1 MKHQTYIAFLFT
13 LATFFACESPDIPLQ
28 RPDRYADIVFSA
40 QPQKRLTRQTSL
52 TRTNPYEAY
61 DSQRHPGSMGA
72 FGFQDLSQS
81 AALSGGAADAN
92 AVYFNERA
100 THDAATLS
108 WTTAV
113 PKRWAD
119 YPAATSFDFFAYMP
133 HTDGATLVRTAT
145 DTYTLSFPF
154 SMSNGAAA
162 PVIFNQTDAPII
174 CALPNHKEDMMADG
188 ADRVVDFKF
197 DQTLTAYRLL
207 FILDTKMNAIR
218 HFRIK
223 RVSLSGTLATSC
235 TISRTY
241 TWQADKQRWS
251 AASIAWTNL
260 RRQAFVETPF
270 LLPYEGHGT
279 AAYDDNTQTAVVTAD
294 ATTQWGRDFYTIPD
308 AQFQPV
314 IQVTYDVELTAQ
326 DGTTLVT
333 RKDVTSSIA
342 LSKTNFSQ
350 LATGKTAMLNPIR
363 ILIQPRYLYVLADQD
378 AYTGHLLID

>member
-1 MKHQTYIAFLFT
+1 
-13 LATFFACESPDIPLQ
+13 
-28 RPDRYADIVFSA
+28 
-40 QPQKRLTRQTSL
+40 
-52 TRTNPYEAY
+52 
-61 DSQRHPGSMGA
+61 
-72 FGFQDLSQS
+72 
-81 AALSGGAADAN
+81 
-92 AVYFNERA
+92 
-100 THDAATLS
+100 
-108 WTTAV
+108 
-113 PKRWAD
+113 
-119 YPAATSFDFFAYMP
+119 MP

-154 SMSNGAAA
+154 SMSNGGPA

-174 CALPNHKEDMMADG
+174 CALPNHKEDVTADG

-251 AASIAWTNL
+251 AANIAWSNL
-260 RRQAFVETPF
+260 RREAFLETPF

-342 LSKTNFSQ
+342 LNKTNFSQ
-350 LATGKTAMLNPIR
+350 LAMGKTAMLNPIR

-378 AYTGHLLID
+378 AYSGHLLID